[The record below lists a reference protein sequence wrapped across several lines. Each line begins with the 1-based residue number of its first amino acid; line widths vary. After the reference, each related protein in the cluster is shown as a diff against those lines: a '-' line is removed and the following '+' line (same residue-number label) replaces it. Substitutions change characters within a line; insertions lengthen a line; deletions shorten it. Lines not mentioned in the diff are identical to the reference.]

1 LIGHRTTTAWVLDN
15 SVSATIDTLT
25 DYDLRVVIENDTD
38 VTLYA
43 NGVTQVTHSFAQSVT
58 DGEVGL
64 GTRSAISRFDDLLV
78 QQYTPSPPPPPGT
91 LPLQEDFEDGLADF
105 FQVQAGAWDSS
116 TGEYSVVPTVGQ
128 DGISTLLIG
137 DPLPSDLEL
146 QTTINADPGS
156 LNYLS
161 NAFVIFDYQGATDF
175 KFAGAYAGSDEWL
188 IGHRTTTAWVLDN
201 SVSATI
207 DTLTDYDLR
216 VVIENDTDVTLYTNG
231 VSQVTHS
238 FAQSVTDGEV
248 GLGTRSAISRFDD
261 LLVAAYVQA
270 QTQAQTLSF
279 AVRAS
284 SQPSMM
290 ADPSAVFV
298 RRLPEAVVD
307 SIFDNSST
315 LLDPLSLVDLGVR
328 RRVVENQRLV
338 VLADLFNED
347 LGSTDQVFEE
357 YESVLPD
364 RWVWALEINRS
375 PLH

>member
-1 LIGHRTTTAWVLDN
+1 
-15 SVSATIDTLT
+15 
-25 DYDLRVVIENDTD
+25 VIENDTD

-43 NGVTQVTHSFAQSVT
+43 
-58 DGEVGL
+58 
-64 GTRSAISRFDDLLV
+64 
-78 QQYTPSPPPPPGT
+78 
-91 LPLQEDFEDGLADF
+91 
-105 FQVQAGAWDSS
+105 
-116 TGEYSVVPTVGQ
+116 
-128 DGISTLLIG
+128 
-137 DPLPSDLEL
+137 
-146 QTTINADPGS
+146 
-156 LNYLS
+156 
-161 NAFVIFDYQGATDF
+161 
-175 KFAGAYAGSDEWL
+175 
-188 IGHRTTTAWVLDN
+188 
-201 SVSATI
+201 
-207 DTLTDYDLR
+207 
-216 VVIENDTDVTLYTNG
+216 NG

-270 QTQAQTLSF
+270 QTQAQTLTF

-338 VLADLFNED
+338 VLADLFKED

-357 YESVLPD
+357 YENVLPD
-364 RWVWALEINRS
+364 RWGWALEINRS